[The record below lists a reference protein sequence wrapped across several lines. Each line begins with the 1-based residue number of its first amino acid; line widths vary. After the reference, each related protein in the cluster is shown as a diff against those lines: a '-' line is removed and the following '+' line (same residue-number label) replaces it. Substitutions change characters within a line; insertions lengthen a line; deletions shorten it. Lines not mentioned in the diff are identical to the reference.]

1 MSDIRIQK
9 TGEPDI
15 LQTSDGRL
23 TLSVPIQIK
32 RRSGRKLGRVA
43 VAGTEVD
50 VLVLDD
56 KALAGG

>member
-23 TLSVPIQIK
+23 TLSMPESEKIQCCWQ
-32 RRSGRKLGRVA
+32 
-43 VAGTEVD
+43 
-50 VLVLDD
+50 
-56 KALAGG
+56 

>member
-23 TLSVPIQIK
+23 TLSVPIHQ
-32 RRSGRKLGRVA
+32 
-43 VAGTEVD
+43 AGYCQSV
-50 VLVLDD
+50 
-56 KALAGG
+56 G